1 VTGAA
6 IATGAAEARR
16 QAASI
21 LHESRYRGS
30 SVPRP
35 LHGVLETIGDGLGS
49 VGHAITTVVDDL
61 ARVLPGGP
69 AVAWTVVGL
78 LVLAVA
84 VVAGRLAARRVA
96 AGRGVRAAAA
106 TPALSAGQL
115 RARADEAERGRD
127 YALALRLRFR
137 AGLVELAERDL
148 VRSPAL
154 LTSGELSRRLSSAD
168 FDALAG
174 RFDEVAYGGRP
185 AAAGDVADARARW
198 GELLKGRA

>member
-1 VTGAA
+1 V
-6 IATGAAEARR
+6 TGAAEARR

-35 LHGVLETIGDGLGS
+35 LHGALETIGDGLRS
-49 VGHAITTVVDDL
+49 LGHAITNVVDDL
-61 ARVLPGGP
+61 AGVLPGGT

-78 LVLAVA
+78 LVLAA
-84 VVAGRLAARRVA
+84 TVVVGRLAARTVA
-96 AGRGVRAAAA
+96 TDRGRRASAAAA
-106 TPALSAGQL
+106 PTLSADQL
-115 RARADEAERGRD
+115 RARAEEAERGGD

-137 AGLVELAERDL
+137 AGLVELADRDL

-185 AAAGDVADARARW
+185 AAADDVADARARW